1 MKILLAVLVLA
12 LAGGCASAPKAK
24 TVTLTHPFDKIQAD
38 RLLRPGPNTIKVNA
52 FLRQEGGGV
61 VTCAGQDVDLVP
73 ATEMARERITALYGS
88 ALGGFRRADAVTV
101 NFAGI
106 DPEYAGKQKNALC
119 SSEGRVTFEN
129 VTNGDF
135 YVTTEVVWSA
145 QGKKQGGFLAKRVTV
160 GDGEVL
166 DLVLSD

>member
-1 MKILLAVLVLA
+1 MKILLAVMALA
-12 LAGGCASAPKAK
+12 LAIGCASAPRAK
-24 TVTLTHPFDKIQAD
+24 TVTLTQPFDKIQAD

-52 FLRQEGGGV
+52 FIRQEGGGI

-73 ATEMARERITALYGS
+73 ATELARERITALYGS
-88 ALGGFRRADAVTV
+88 ALGGFRRVDSIAI
-101 NFAGI
+101 NFAGG
-106 DPEYAGKQKNALC
+106 DPEYAGKQKNAIC
-119 SSEGRVTFEN
+119 SSDGRATFEN

-135 YVTTEVVWSA
+135 YVTTEVVWST
-145 QGKKQGGFLAKRVTV
+145 QGRPQGGFLARRVTV